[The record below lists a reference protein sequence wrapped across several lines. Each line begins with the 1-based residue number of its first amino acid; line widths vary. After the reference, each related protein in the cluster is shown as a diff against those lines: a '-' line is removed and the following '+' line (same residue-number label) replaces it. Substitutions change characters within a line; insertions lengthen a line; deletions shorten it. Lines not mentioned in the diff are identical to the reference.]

1 MSFIEQL
8 ERQEF
13 AQAAQHAEQTEAAQP
28 EERDMTTEAP
38 ASATRTVDGSE
49 VPVAGTWTLDP
60 THTTIT
66 FEVRHMMISKVR
78 GSFGSES
85 GTITVADDLQDSQVE
100 VAIDIASVESGT
112 EDRDNHLRSP
122 DFFDAEM
129 HPRMTFR
136 STGVETAGDGY
147 RMTGDLMI
155 KDITRPVVLD
165 FEFTGGL
172 IDPYGNPRVAFS
184 ASFEANREDWD
195 LTWNMALETG
205 GFMVG
210 KQIKVSIDTE
220 AVKAS

>member
-1 MSFIEQL
+1 
-8 ERQEF
+8 
-13 AQAAQHAEQTEAAQP
+13 
-28 EERDMTTEAP
+28 
-38 ASATRTVDGSE
+38 
-49 VPVAGTWTLDP
+49 
-60 THTTIT
+60 
-66 FEVRHMMISKVR
+66 
-78 GSFGSES
+78 
-85 GTITVADDLQDSQVE
+85 
-100 VAIDIASVESGT
+100 
-112 EDRDNHLRSP
+112 
-122 DFFDAEM
+122 
-129 HPRMTFR
+129 MTFR

-147 RMTGDLMI
+147 RMTGDLTI